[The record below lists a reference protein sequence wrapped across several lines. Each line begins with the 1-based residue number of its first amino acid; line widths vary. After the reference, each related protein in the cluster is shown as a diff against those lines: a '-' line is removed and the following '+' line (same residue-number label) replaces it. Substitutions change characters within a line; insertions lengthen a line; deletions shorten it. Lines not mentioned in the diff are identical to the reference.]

1 MDNIK
6 NESIEIDLLLEA
18 IYLKYGYDFRSYSRA
33 SIKRRII
40 SFIKTSEFK
49 TISALQH
56 EIIYNKES
64 FAKLFNNLSIN
75 VTEMFRDPLFY
86 KAIRK
91 HIIPE
96 LKGKSAFKIWH
107 AGCAT
112 GEEVYS
118 MAILLKEEGIYDKCH
133 IYATDMDGIVL
144 QKAEE
149 GIYSVEN
156 IKEYTLNYNKAGGLK
171 SFGDYYIA
179 KYDYAI
185 LDQDL
190 KKNILFSAHNLATD
204 YSFGEMDIIICRN
217 VLIYFE
223 KKLQERV
230 IKLFKDSL
238 CKKGFLCLGLKESI
252 RVSRYTDDFDN
263 VVAPQKIYR
272 LNK

>member
-18 IYLKYGYDFRSYSRA
+18 IYLKYGYDFRGYSKA

-49 TISALQH
+49 TISALQY

-86 KAIRK
+86 KAIREY
-91 HIIPE
+91 IIPE
-96 LKGKSAFKIWH
+96 LKEKSAFKIWH
-107 AGCAT
+107 GGCAT

-118 MAILLKEEGIYDKCH
+118 MAILLKEEGIYDKCR

-144 QKAEE
+144 QKAKE

-171 SFGDYYIA
+171 SFSDYYIA

-190 KKNILFSAHNLATD
+190 KKNILFSSHNLATD

-223 KKLQERV
+223 QKLQERV

-238 CKKGFLCLGLKESI
+238 CKKGFLCLGLKETI
-252 RVSRYTDDFDN
+252 RVSEYTDDFDN
-263 VVAPQKIYR
+263 VVANQKIYR